1 MNMIRLLVIVVLAA
15 LALSAAA
22 TQEHLSCTAELGT
35 TRFDG
40 AAAGVDLNNN
50 PFAWFIKQT
59 QSGIHFIAQ
68 LDLFTGSPLS
78 GSTVTVGVSA
88 PNLPVAGGAVFGL
101 PAVVY
106 QYTQQF
112 YFSACPTEACTSP
125 STVALG
131 NGGVQGKAVDF
142 ATTGNGVVAVL
153 HDAGAN
159 LIYLDLSNTAHTSF
173 TSHTVVTLATGTTV
187 QGLALTYAPGSTPH
201 YYGMI
206 TDNSGANSFLT
217 CTTAPSCTTTALAQ
231 TGAVQSDSC
240 TLNNGSPLC
249 SWTDST
255 GTYLYVSLGTTPTV
269 LTVLTLPSPLSF
281 NGNTAVVNSTQ
292 DTVTVFTVVI
302 NGNTGTANLHVL
314 TLNCS
319 TTSCVVLAQANSTQV
334 DDTSKSFS
342 LAAWASTN
350 AFGVV
355 YAQPLTLENGLL
367 SCTLANGARR
377 RSIVE
382 PPAAASAAASLALL
396 GLAAALT
403 LLLVF

>member
-1 MNMIRLLVIVVLAA
+1 MMLRLSALLVLAA
-15 LALSAAA
+15 LAAYASA

-35 TRFDG
+35 TRYDG
-40 AAAGVDLNNN
+40 AAVGVDLNTN

-59 QSGIHFIAQ
+59 QNGIHFIAQ
-68 LDLFTGSPLS
+68 LDLFSGSPLS
-78 GSTVTVGVSA
+78 GATVAVGVSA

-112 YFSACPTEACTSP
+112 YFSACPTEACSSP

-131 NGGVQGKAVDF
+131 NGGTQGHAVDF

-153 HDAGAN
+153 HDGGAN
-159 LIYLDLSNTAHTSF
+159 VVYLAISNAAHTSF
-173 TSHTVVTLATGTTV
+173 TSNAVVTLATGATV
-187 QGLALTYAPGSTPH
+187 QGLALVYAPGATPH

-206 TDNSGANSFLT
+206 TSNSGANSFLA
-217 CTTAPSCTTTALAQ
+217 CSTAPSCTTTALSQ
-231 TGAVQSDSC
+231 SGAVQSDSC

-249 SWTDST
+249 SWTDAS
-255 GTYLYVSLGTTPTV
+255 GAHLYVSLGTTPTV
-269 LTVLTLPSPLSF
+269 VTVLTLAAPLAF

-292 DTVTVFTVVI
+292 DTVTVFTVVR
-302 NGNTGTANLHVL
+302 NVNAGTANLHVL

-319 TTSCVVLAQANSTQV
+319 TSSCVLLAQANSTEV
-334 DDTSKSFS
+334 DDSTNNFS
-342 LAAWASTN
+342 LRAWAATN

-377 RSIVE
+377 RNIVVD
-382 PPAAASAAASLALL
+382 AVKAVSAAASLPLL
-396 GLAAALT
+396 GLAAVLA
-403 LLLVF
+403 LLLA